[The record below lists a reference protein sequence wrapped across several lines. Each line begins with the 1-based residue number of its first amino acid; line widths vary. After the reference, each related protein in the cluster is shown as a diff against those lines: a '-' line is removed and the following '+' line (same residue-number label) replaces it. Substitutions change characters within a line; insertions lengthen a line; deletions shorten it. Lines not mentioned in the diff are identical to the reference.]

1 MAEMEIIER
10 VSLSEVLERFGIA
23 GEGRERRLILCP
35 RKERPA
41 FQKRGETITVNHP
54 VIAVFHRPGPE
65 AQVLSD
71 EGFDPL
77 SASYQVLDLH
87 CDDIGK
93 WTAGLLGDDWI
104 ESSTH
109 ILAVPPGYM
118 TETRMDFPTQI
129 WKTLR
134 HPSLNH
140 LERLPMQLRPDHVVG
155 KAFVHLPKHAQ
166 NIAPKEDNIAAM
178 MAKTSVKKS
187 DVAPIKMTMTAAENP
202 APMPVP
208 GTMPET
214 PAPMAVPAPMA
225 IPEPVAIP
233 TPMGVPEADGAPEPK
248 ADKTV
253 EEEISEETPAADD
266 STPIEK
272 ELKEM
277 IAKLRQNGLEPMEV
291 MSHPDFA
298 SLSERAIATGMD
310 EYAIFMMLNT

>member
-1 MAEMEIIER
+1 
-10 VSLSEVLERFGIA
+10 
-23 GEGRERRLILCP
+23 
-35 RKERPA
+35 
-41 FQKRGETITVNHP
+41 
-54 VIAVFHRPGPE
+54 
-65 AQVLSD
+65 
-71 EGFDPL
+71 
-77 SASYQVLDLH
+77 
-87 CDDIGK
+87 
-93 WTAGLLGDDWI
+93 
-104 ESSTH
+104 
-109 ILAVPPGYM
+109 
-118 TETRMDFPTQI
+118 
-129 WKTLR
+129 
-134 HPSLNH
+134 
-140 LERLPMQLRPDHVVG
+140 
-155 KAFVHLPKHAQ
+155 
-166 NIAPKEDNIAAM
+166 

>member
-1 MAEMEIIER
+1 
-10 VSLSEVLERFGIA
+10 
-23 GEGRERRLILCP
+23 
-35 RKERPA
+35 
-41 FQKRGETITVNHP
+41 
-54 VIAVFHRPGPE
+54 
-65 AQVLSD
+65 
-71 EGFDPL
+71 
-77 SASYQVLDLH
+77 
-87 CDDIGK
+87 
-93 WTAGLLGDDWI
+93 
-104 ESSTH
+104 
-109 ILAVPPGYM
+109 
-118 TETRMDFPTQI
+118 
-129 WKTLR
+129 
-134 HPSLNH
+134 
-140 LERLPMQLRPDHVVG
+140 
-155 KAFVHLPKHAQ
+155 
-166 NIAPKEDNIAAM
+166 
-178 MAKTSVKKS
+178 
-187 DVAPIKMTMTAAENP
+187 MTAAENP

-208 GTMPET
+208 GTMPETPAPMPVPGIMPET